1 MDSGRRTQDSALC
14 RTKGRLETA
23 RLLLVV
29 AHLLDGSVGQV
40 TGGRHI
46 GKPVPIERK
55 PIQSQAQIVE
65 IQAAIEKGGGA
76 EEMPEGFQ
84 LLKDLDPFMAD
95 NLRDMQK
102 QIQGSRV
109 QLSKS
114 GGGRQGAGGGGSA
127 GGFGGSFG
135 RF

>member
-1 MDSGRRTQDSALC
+1 LASFGINSAGSYSSQIGNDDVAMSCVNLVSYFDTTDFYDMVEDMYDSTNDII
-14 RTKGRLETA
+14 KN
-23 RLLLVV
+23 
-29 AHLLDGSVGQV
+29 
-40 TGGRHI
+40 
-46 GKPVPIERK
+46 
-55 PIQSQAQIVE
+55 E

-95 NLRDMQK
+95 NLRDMQR

-114 GGGRQGAGGGGSA
+114 GGGRPGAGGGGPA